1 MDDEK
6 ARKPF
11 IKVLLEASVLGI
23 HFVLCVIIGIALGYL
38 IDNFIHTFPLFSI
51 IFLMAG
57 FAAGI
62 REIFRFI
69 KKAEKAEKTNGQSGS
84 EENK

>member
-1 MDDEK
+1 MNEEK
-6 ARKPF
+6 TKKPF

-23 HFVLCVIIGIALGYL
+23 NFVLCVLIGIALGYL
-38 IDNFIHTFPLFSI
+38 IDNLIHSFPLFSI

-69 KKAEKAEKTNGQSGS
+69 KKAEKTSGQDSS
-84 EENK
+84 KEDK